1 MTSLSQRLLTGEMKV
16 LSTQSEIKGS
26 VAHAGLSLLLEL
38 SNLVTKLLMGLYIVY
53 PFSNSLIAAIM
64 AAVVDVVVDF
74 KTLLKTTLGTRE
86 L

>member
-1 MTSLSQRLLTGEMKV
+1 
-16 LSTQSEIKGS
+16 

-38 SNLVTKLLMGLYIVY
+38 LNLVTKLHMGLYIVC

-64 AAVVDVVVDF
+64 AAVVDVVADF
-74 KTLLKTTLGTRE
+74 KTLLKTTLETRV